1 MNGVFLFWVV
11 SSMSKRLN
19 RFFSVEHY
27 WWRINFFSQVHDFL
41 MHKILRR
48 YRGLLSMQ
56 LNRMIDVCV
65 VTNFWIVNFCK
76 NLGNSD
82 SQSRRINA
90 LLHYMLGALWMLCL
104 SYIEWMLPMSCL
116 VQVLWHR
123 DKVMI

>member
-1 MNGVFLFWVV
+1 MNGVFLFCVV

-27 WWRINFFSQVHDFL
+27 WWRINFFSQVHDLL
-41 MHKILRR
+41 MYKIFRR

-65 VTNFWIVNFCK
+65 VTNFLIVSFCK
-76 NLGNSD
+76 SLGNSD
-82 SQSRRINA
+82 SQSRRINV
-90 LLHYMLGALWMLCL
+90 LLHYLLGALWILCL
-104 SYIEWMLPMSCL
+104 SYIKWMLPMSCL
-116 VQVLWHR
+116 VQVLWHK

>member
-76 NLGNSD
+76 NLGNID

>member
-1 MNGVFLFWVV
+1 MNGVFFFCVV

-27 WWRINFFSQVHDFL
+27 WWRINFFSQMHDFL
-41 MHKILRR
+41 MYKIFRR

-65 VTNFWIVNFCK
+65 VTNFLIVSFCK
-76 NLGNSD
+76 SFGNSD
-82 SQSRRINA
+82 SQSRRINV
-90 LLHYMLGALWMLCL
+90 LLHYLLGALWILCL
-104 SYIEWMLPMSCL
+104 SYIKWMLPMSCL